1 MINPRGRV
9 VIVGASIAGLTAGE
23 ELRSQGFDGE
33 LVLIEAE
40 DEAPYARPPL
50 SKAVLS
56 GKEDPED
63 VRLPSFDHLA
73 LEYRPGV
80 AVTELDVER
89 SRLVVAG
96 ERIDYD
102 GLIIATGARAA
113 TLHDFGANRGGAPE
127 TVLRSMR
134 DAVAL
139 RDALNEVAD
148 VVIVGGGILGME
160 IASTASTMGLA
171 VTVVDRVPAMLG
183 AVGADLSDLV
193 MRRASDAGV
202 HYTLAPEG
210 AWLENAGGRAL
221 VRTADETLD
230 AALVVSAVGC
240 RPNVDWLANSGL
252 TVSPGLV
259 VDERCRVTTN
269 VVAAGDVVSV
279 LGGRRQPHW
288 SNALDQ
294 GRSAA
299 TTLLRGDEA
308 PRYLHRPYFWTD
320 QFGLALKVA
329 AHGAP
334 AGPPEVVDGSL
345 DELTAILQWTERG
358 SPVAA
363 AALNRRLPISRLH
376 GLAGHL

>member
-1 MINPRGRV
+1 VINPRGRV
-9 VIVGASIAGLTAGE
+9 VIVGASIAGLTAAE

-40 DEAPYARPPL
+40 KEPPYARPPL

-56 GKEDPED
+56 GKEDPEEA
-63 VRLPSFDHLA
+63 RLPSFDHLA

-139 RDALNEVAD
+139 RDALNEVSD

-183 AVGADLSDLV
+183 AVGPHLSNIV
-193 MRRASDAGV
+193 MQRASDAGV
-202 HYTLAPEG
+202 HYKLAPEG

-252 TVSPGLV
+252 AVSPGLV
-259 VDERCRVTTN
+259 VDEQCRVTTN
-269 VVAAGDVVSV
+269 VAAAGDVVSV

-294 GRSAA
+294 GRTAA

-308 PRYLHRPYFWTD
+308 PRYVHRPFFWTD

-329 AHGAP
+329 AHGTP
-334 AGPPEVVDGSL
+334 AGPPDVVDGSL
-345 DELTAILQWTERG
+345 DELAAILQWTERG

-363 AALNRRLPISRLH
+363 AAINRRLPISRLH
-376 GLAGHL
+376 RLAGHL